1 MMMIWLLVLL
11 VQTPPDPSVI
21 ARGEKIFAQSCS
33 VGYCHGVAGAA
44 GRGPRLRG
52 RKLDPSFV
60 ETVTRDGI
68 PNSAMPAWKGRLQD
82 EEIRAVVAYVVSLA
96 SASEAAPPAN
106 PMPAGVGPAALSGF
120 QGPAEARPGHDLFF
134 DATRISRCGT
144 CHAVAGRG
152 ISIGPDLMT
161 SAEPALPRGL
171 PPKHVIT
178 ARLKNGE
185 LFPALRL
192 EQDERFVKLYDL
204 STAPPVLRT
213 LERSEITS
221 LVEGSNW
228 SHDSA
233 VRNYSADELRAII
246 TYLRWL
252 KSSPGK

>member
-1 MMMIWLLVLL
+1 MIWLLVLL
-11 VQTPPDPSVI
+11 IQKPPDPSVI
-21 ARGEKIFAQSCS
+21 GRGEKVFAQSCS

-52 RKLDPSFV
+52 RKLDPNYV
-60 ETVTRDGI
+60 ETVIRDGI
-68 PNSAMPAWKGRLQD
+68 PNSAMPGWKGRLPD

-96 SASEAAPPAN
+96 SAPEAAPPAN
-106 PMPAGVGPAALSGF
+106 PMPAGVGPGAFTGF
-120 QGPAEARPGHDLFF
+120 QGPAEARQGHELFF

-161 SAEPALPRGL
+161 SGEPVLPRGL

-185 LFPALRL
+185 VFPALRV

-204 STAPPVLRT
+204 SAAPPVLRT
-213 LERSEITS
+213 LERSEITF
-221 LVEGSNW
+221 LVEGTDW
-228 SHDSA
+228 RHESA
-233 VRNYSADELRAII
+233 VLNYTDEDLRAII
-246 TYLRWL
+246 TYLGWL
-252 KSSPGK
+252 KSLPRK